1 MNNKRIL
8 ILLPIMLMMCN
19 VSLMVYS
26 QQKHFSPQ
34 NFIKDMENFITKEA
48 CLSSTEAKAFF
59 PIFHEMHNKQRELN
73 HKVIQLKKQNIPTT
87 ADDKEYLNIVKEIN
101 KLKIE
106 TAEIEDTYYKKMC
119 KVVPAKKVFSAMKAN
134 DKFHRKMLQRFDERR
149 RKK

>member
-26 QQKHFSPQ
+26 QKKHFSPQ

-59 PIFHEMHNKQRELN
+59 ISFMKC
-73 HKVIQLKKQNIPTT
+73 TT
-87 ADDKEYLNIVKEIN
+87 NNA
-101 KLKIE
+101 
-106 TAEIEDTYYKKMC
+106 
-119 KVVPAKKVFSAMKAN
+119 S
-134 DKFHRKMLQRFDERR
+134 
-149 RKK
+149 